1 MLADVVAQ
9 EGVLL
14 AARELVVLIVVVGFI
29 AWVGYRFV
37 RESHR

>member
-9 EGVLL
+9 EGILL
-14 AARELVVLIVVVGFI
+14 AARELIVLIIVVGFI
-29 AWVGYRFV
+29 AWVGYRLV